1 MTEVTQSTPGPA
13 AEPAG
18 YDPAVVEKKWQTRW
32 EQRGT
37 NHTDLTGGVRPFYAL
52 MMFPYPSA
60 EGLHVG
66 NLFAFTG
73 NDIYGRFQRLQ
84 GHTVF
89 EPIGFDAFGIHSEN
103 YALKVGIHPAELI
116 PRNIANFRRQ
126 LKSAGL
132 MIDWRHELSTTDPS
146 YYKWTQWIF
155 LELFKRGLAYRR
167 RAAVNWCPN
176 DKTVLANEQVI
187 SGACERCGAQV
198 EQRFLEQWFFR
209 ITDYAERL
217 LADLDWIDWSETTK
231 TAQRNWIG
239 RSDGAEIVFR
249 VQDLLEMA
257 GAATVGFNAMAT
269 TAELNALA
277 TDIRVFTTRPDT
289 IFGATYLVLAPEH
302 PLVES
307 LTSDEQRAE
316 VGAYRA
322 AASKQDIVSRKVN
335 REKTGVFTGSY
346 AINPATGAPIPIWVA
361 DYVLMEYG
369 TGAIMAVPG
378 HDERDFEFAKV
389 FGLPIVRVVAP
400 RMSHGTHDA
409 AHVDS
414 QNRDEHPPLEEPY
427 VDTESAHLVNSGQF
441 NGLIVEEAKHAI
453 VSWLSE
459 QGHAQPIVNYRLHD
473 WCVSRQRYW
482 GPPIPI
488 IYCEKCGVV
497 PVPET
502 DLPVR
507 LPNVEDFRPD
517 DTGISPLARVESWY
531 RVPCPECGGVARRET
546 DVSDTFLDSAWY
558 FLRYPSSDVADRP
571 FDPAI
576 TEKWLPVNS
585 YIGGNEHAVLHLLY
599 SRFVTMVLHD
609 AGHLDFEEPFTK
621 FRAHGMIIREGAKMS
636 KSRGNVVNPDEY
648 IERWGADSFRTYL
661 MFLGP
666 YEEGGDFRDQS
677 IAGVRRFLDR
687 LWASTVDARRSGAS
701 EEAVIRKLHQTI
713 KKVGDDIPRLQY
725 NTAIAAMMEYINVL
739 RANERTPH
747 VDEVAPLVQLVSPF
761 APHIAEELWERLGN
775 SGSVFDAGWPLFD
788 PALAAEELLTLA
800 VQVNGKLRG
809 TIRVARDVSQDG
821 ALAAALA
828 EPSIAKF
835 VAGPP
840 AKVIYVP
847 GRLINIVQAARR

>member
-1 MTEVTQSTPGPA
+1 MTEVTQTSPDSA
-13 AEPAG
+13 SEPTG

-32 EQRGT
+32 EERRT
-37 NHTDLTGGVRPFYAL
+37 NDADLRDGARPFYAL

-103 YALKVGIHPAELI
+103 YALKVGVHPAELI
-116 PRNIANFRRQ
+116 PRNIENFRRQ
-126 LKSAGL
+126 LKRAGL
-132 MIDWRHELSTTDPS
+132 MVDWPHELSTTDPA

-155 LELFKRGLAYRR
+155 LELYKRGLAYRR
-167 RAAVNWCPN
+167 RAAVNWCPT

-187 SGACERCGAQV
+187 AGECERCGSKV

-217 LADLDWIDWSETTK
+217 LANLDWIDWSDTTK

-249 VQDLLEMA
+249 VMDLLEMG
-257 GAATVGFNAMAT
+257 GAATVGLNVMAT
-269 TAELNALA
+269 TAELNAFA

-302 PLVES
+302 PLVDNIVG
-307 LTSDEQRAE
+307 DEQREE
-316 VGAYRA
+316 VAAYRA
-322 AASKQDIVSRKVN
+322 AAAKQDLVTRKVS
-335 REKTGVFTGSY
+335 REKTGVFTGGY
-346 AINPATGAPIPIWVA
+346 ATNPATGRPIPIWIA

-378 HDERDFEFAKV
+378 HDERDFEFAKA
-389 FGLPIVRVVAP
+389 FGLPIVRVVTP
-400 RMSHGTHDA
+400 RGPRA
-409 AHVDS
+409 AHHPSAVHVDS
-414 QNRDEHPPLEEPY
+414 QNRDEHPPIEEPY
-427 VDTESAHLVNSGQF
+427 VDTEHAFLVNSGQF
-441 NGLIVEEAKHAI
+441 NGLTVEEGKHAI
-453 VSWLSE
+453 VAWLAE
-459 QGHAQPIVNYRLHD
+459 REHAKPVINYRLHD

-488 IYCEKCGVV
+488 IYCDACGVV
-497 PVPET
+497 PVPEK
-502 DLPVR
+502 DLPVL
-507 LPNVEDFRPD
+507 LPNVEDFKPD

-531 RVPCPECGGVARRET
+531 KVKCPKCGGDARRET

-558 FLRYPSSDVADRP
+558 FLRYPSTDVEREP
-571 FDPAI
+571 FDQ
-576 TEKWLPVNS
+576 EMLDKWLPVNS

-599 SRFVTMVLHD
+599 ARFVTMVLHD
-609 AGHLDFEEPFTK
+609 AGHLEFEEPFTK
-621 FRAHGMIIREGAKMS
+621 FRAHGMIIRDGAKMS

-648 IERWGADSFRTYL
+648 IDRWGADSFRTYL

-687 LWASTVDARRSGAS
+687 LWVSAVDARRDGAPDL
-701 EEAVIRKLHQTI
+701 AVLRKLHQTI
-713 KKVGDDIPRLQY
+713 RKVSDDVPRLQY
-725 NTAIAAMMEYINVL
+725 NTAIAAMMEYMNAM
-739 RANERTPH
+739 RTKERRPH
-747 VDEVAPLVQLVSPF
+747 VEEVRPLVQLVSPF
-761 APHIAEELWERLGN
+761 APHIAEELWERLG
-775 SGSVFDAGWPLFD
+775 GTTSVFEAGWPTFD
-788 PALAAEELLTLA
+788 PSLAAEELATIA

-809 TIRVARDVSQDG
+809 TIRVAQGTGQD
-821 ALAAALA
+821 AAVAAALA
-828 EPSIAKF
+828 DAGIAKF
-835 VAGPP
+835 VPGVPK
-840 AKVIYVP
+840 KVIYVP
-847 GRLINIVQAARR
+847 GRLLNLVA

>member
-1 MTEVTQSTPGPA
+1 MTEVTQSTPDSASAPT
-13 AEPAG
+13 G

-32 EQRGT
+32 EERGT
-37 NHTDLTGGVRPFYAL
+37 NNTDLDGGARPFYAL

-89 EPIGFDAFGIHSEN
+89 EPMGFDAFGIHSEN
-103 YALKVGIHPAELI
+103 YALKVGIHPGELI
-116 PRNIANFRRQ
+116 PRNIGNFRRQ
-126 LKSAGL
+126 LKRAGL
-132 MIDWRHELSTTDPS
+132 MIDWRHELSTTDPA
-146 YYKWTQWIF
+146 YYKWTQWVF

-187 SGACERCGAQV
+187 AGECERCGAKV

-217 LADLDWIDWSETTK
+217 LADLEWIDWSESTK

-249 VQDLLEMA
+249 VMDLLEMG
-257 GAATVGFNAMAT
+257 GAATVGLNAMAT
-269 TAELNALA
+269 TAELNAFA

-289 IFGATYLVLAPEH
+289 MFGATYLVLAPEH
-302 PLVES
+302 PLVDA
-307 LTSDEQRAE
+307 LVSDEQREE
-316 VGAYRA
+316 VTAYRA
-322 AASKQDIVSRKVN
+322 AAAKQDLVTRKVS

-346 AINPATGAPIPIWVA
+346 AINPATGQPIPIWVA

-378 HDERDFEFAKV
+378 HDDRDFEFAKI

-400 RMSHGTHDA
+400 RRAHA

-414 QNRDEHPPLEEPY
+414 QNRDEHNVLEEPY
-427 VDTESAHLVNSGQF
+427 LDTENAHLVHSGQF
-441 NGLIVEEAKHAI
+441 NGLGVEDAKHAI
-453 VSWLSE
+453 VAWLA
-459 QGHAQPIVNYRLHD
+459 QHGHAKPIVNYRLHD

-488 IYCEKCGVV
+488 IYCDKCGVV
-497 PVPET
+497 PVPEQ
-502 DLPVR
+502 DLPVE
-507 LPNVEDFRPD
+507 LPNVEDFKPD
-517 DTGISPLARVESWY
+517 DTGVSPLARVESWY
-531 RVPCPECGGVARRET
+531 RVECPSCGGQGRRET

-558 FLRYPSSDVADRP
+558 FLRYPSSNVGEAP
-571 FDPAI
+571 FDQRML
-576 TEKWLPVNS
+576 EKWLPVNS

-609 AGHLDFEEPFTK
+609 AGHLTFDEPYTK

-648 IERWGADSFRTYL
+648 IERWGADTFRTYL
-661 MFLGP
+661 MYLGP

-677 IAGVRRFLDR
+677 IVGVRRFLDR
-687 LWASTVDARRSGAS
+687 LWASAVDARRTGAPDA
-701 EEAVIRKLHQTI
+701 AVLRRLHQTI

-725 NTAIAAMMEYINVL
+725 NTAIAAMMSYMNVV
-739 RANERTPH
+739 REKERTPH
-747 VDEVAPLVQLVSPF
+747 LDEVLPLVQLISPF
-761 APHIAEELWERLGN
+761 SPHVAEELWERLGGL
-775 SGSVFDAGWPLFD
+775 GSIFDAGWPEFD
-788 PALAAEELLTLA
+788 PALAAEELVTIA
-800 VQVNGKLRG
+800 VQVKGKLRG
-809 TIRVARDVSQDG
+809 TIRVAPDIGQDG
-821 ALAAALA
+821 AIAAALA
-828 EPSIAKF
+828 DPAIAKF
-835 VAGPP
+835 VVGPP
-840 AKVIYVP
+840 TKVIYVP
-847 GRLINIVQAARR
+847 GRLLNLVV